1 MKLYENISSVLS
13 KENINLATGS
23 MYDYM
28 KNWKEWYSGS
38 VADFHFYTAHL
49 ANGSTI
55 ECERLTMNMPKK
67 LCEDIAKL
75 LWTEKT
81 EINLSNKKATQ
92 ALWRVLDSNVNA
104 FTVNFPIFLEKA
116 LALGNGA
123 LIEYKSNGETVIDYV
138 PGDLFIPYKY
148 NNNYIF
154 GLITISRQTKI
165 DDKGKESY
173 YTHITYHDFEN
184 KTYKI
189 KHELYKSANKDELG
203 KKEEF
208 KSMFANIEKIT
219 TYDDVEF
226 PYFQI
231 FRPNLA
237 NNLDFGSPLG
247 ISIFANSV
255 DRFKA
260 VDIKYDSFMNEF
272 VLGQKRILVD
282 NSTIKAKAIPDTEGN
297 INYVNYFDAN
307 DKVYVAVEGMEKQPA
322 KEIDFKL
329 RTAEHIDAINGE
341 LNWLSDNVGLGE
353 GWYQFDGQGV
363 KTATEV
369 ISENSKAFRTRQHY
383 LTIVNDVVYDMV
395 NAICKLEG
403 IKTKEI
409 SIVSDDSII
418 EDKNAQKTFAL
429 MEVQQGLMSKKKYL
443 MRYEGLS
450 EEEAIQEL
458 EDIDSEK
465 MSNQE
470 LFGFPTEENPNN
482 TPGKAKKEQK
492 DKENKEKEE

>member
-1 MKLYENISSVLS
+1 MKLYENISNVLS

-28 KNWKEWYSGS
+28 RNWKEWYAGS
-38 VADFHFYTAHL
+38 VADFHFYTARL
-49 ANGSTI
+49 ANGNTT
-55 ECERLTMNMPKK
+55 ECERLTMNMAKK
-67 LCEDIAKL
+67 LCEDMAKL

-92 ALWRVLDSNVNA
+92 ALWRVLDSNINA
-104 FTVNFPIFLEKA
+104 FTTNFPIFLEKA

-123 LIEYKSNGETVIDYV
+123 LIEYKSQGETIIDYV

-148 NNNYIF
+148 NNNYVY
-154 GLITISRQTKI
+154 GLITISRQSQVNEKS
-165 DDKGKESY
+165 KEEY
-173 YTHITYHDFEN
+173 LTHITYHDFEN

-189 KHELYKSANKDELG
+189 KHEAYKSNDANTLG
-203 KKEEF
+203 KKLEF
-208 KSMFANIEKIT
+208 AKVFPNIEET
-219 TYDDVEF
+219 TEYNEIDF

-231 FRPNLA
+231 FRLNIA
-237 NNLDFGSPLG
+237 NNLEFGSPLAP
-247 ISIFANSV
+247 SMFANSI
-255 DRFKA
+255 DRLKSI
-260 VDIKYDSFMNEF
+260 DMKYDSFMNEF

-282 NSTIKAKAIPDTEGN
+282 NSTIKAKAVPDENGN

-322 KEIDFKL
+322 KEVDFKL
-329 RTAEHIDAINGE
+329 RTSEHIEAINAE

-353 GWYQFDGQGV
+353 GWYQFDGAGV

-369 ISENSKAFRTRQHY
+369 ISENSKAFRTRKHL
-383 LTIVNDVVYDMV
+383 LTNVNDVVYDMV
-395 NAICKLEG
+395 NAICKLEN

-409 SIVSDDSII
+409 SIVNDDSII
-418 EDKNAQKTFAL
+418 EDKNAEKTLAL

-443 MRYEGLS
+443 IKYEGLS
-450 EEEAIQEL
+450 EDEAIEEL
-458 EDIDSEK
+458 ETIDSEK

-470 LFGFPTEENPNN
+470 LFGFPTEENPGN
-482 TPGKAKKEQK
+482 TPEKAKKEQK
-492 DKENKEKEE
+492 EKDKKKEE